1 MPRIFALDN
10 GLFKEGM
17 QMSDTKTV
25 GRKEF
30 EEFGRRIG
38 LPENLVKREL
48 DSFCVQYSLVK
59 ELIQNSFLSD
69 NSKKYYW
76 LGTDYRRKIL
86 TF

>member
-1 MPRIFALDN
+1 MPRIFALDK

-17 QMSDTKTV
+17 QMSDAKTV